1 MEEFVLGNI
10 LDAIVSQVMMLIRE
24 KNLQLFHEI
33 PDEIKMLSLYGDQI
47 RLQVVLSDFLLNVVS
62 HTASPNGWVEIK
74 VSPTLKIIQDG
85 DEFIHLQFRIA
96 HSGQGIPSNVI
107 HEMVEGGNQ
116 WTTQEG
122 LGLYMSRKILR
133 RMSGHVHY
141 QRGQDMCYFL
151 IDLEIRTRKERQRN
165 LHAKTS
171 MLS

>member
-1 MEEFVLGNI
+1 
-10 LDAIVSQVMMLIRE
+10 
-24 KNLQLFHEI
+24 
-33 PDEIKMLSLYGDQI
+33 
-47 RLQVVLSDFLLNVVS
+47 
-62 HTASPNGWVEIK
+62 
-74 VSPTLKIIQDG
+74 
-85 DEFIHLQFRIA
+85 
-96 HSGQGIPSNVI
+96 
-107 HEMVEGGNQ
+107 MVEGGNQ

-133 RMSGHVHY
+133 RMSGHVRY

>member
-1 MEEFVLGNI
+1 MPSDYIDKNTIILTLFLIFYANACSTLQLNMEEFVLGNI

-85 DEFIHLQFRIA
+85 DEFIHLQFR
-96 HSGQGIPSNVI
+96 
-107 HEMVEGGNQ
+107 
-116 WTTQEG
+116 
-122 LGLYMSRKILR
+122 
-133 RMSGHVHY
+133 
-141 QRGQDMCYFL
+141 
-151 IDLEIRTRKERQRN
+151 
-165 LHAKTS
+165 
-171 MLS
+171 